1 MAIQKTDVHEHQLT
15 VTLTEEEYEL
25 LQEFADELD
34 IKDLRLALPAMLHA
48 LNQMSEQLWD
58 SQFARSPE
66 LLKKMA
72 QKALDEHQAGLT
84 EDMP

>member
-1 MAIQKTDVHEHQLT
+1 MAIQKTAVHEHQLT

-25 LQEFADELD
+25 LQEFADEQD
-34 IKDLRLALPAMLHA
+34 IEDLRLALPAMIHA

-66 LLKKMA
+66 LLTKMA

>member
-1 MAIQKTDVHEHQLT
+1 MVASKIIAHEHQLT
-15 VTLTEEEYEL
+15 VTLTDEQYEL
-25 LQEFADELD
+25 LQEFADEQG
-34 IKDLRLALPAMLHA
+34 IEDLRLALPAMIHA
-48 LNQMSEQLWD
+48 LNDMSEQLWN

-84 EDMP
+84 EDMS

>member
-1 MAIQKTDVHEHQLT
+1 MAIHKTVVQEHQIM
-15 VTLTEEEYEL
+15 VTLTDEEYEL
-25 LQEFADELD
+25 LQEFADEQD
-34 IKDLRLALPAMLHA
+34 IEDLRLALPAMIHA

-72 QKALDEHQAGLT
+72 QKALDEHEAGLT